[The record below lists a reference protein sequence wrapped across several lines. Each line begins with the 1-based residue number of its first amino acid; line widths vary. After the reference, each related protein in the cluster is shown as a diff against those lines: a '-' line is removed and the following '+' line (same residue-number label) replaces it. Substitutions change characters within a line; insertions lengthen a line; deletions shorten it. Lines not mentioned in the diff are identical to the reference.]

1 MAQCTAKAKSTG
13 LQCTQPAIQGSTK
26 CRYHGGKTP
35 KGIASPHYKGKG
47 RSKYIPVNLLAHY
60 QDAKNNPDLL
70 NLHADIHLIDAL
82 LLSNFQYLDT
92 EESGEAW
99 KAIRKSV
106 IDMQLAFNKDD
117 YGKCLILLA
126 EMRDII
132 DRRVLHYA
140 TEQEIRDKLEQR
152 RKLVETVHKIDFQK
166 ERAITAEQAM
176 LLMSALLDSVR
187 RNVTDNGALSA
198 VQADFIRLVGST
210 HQRELTAITSDE

>member
-1 MAQCTAKAKSTG
+1 MECGAKRRNGQPCKAPAMANG
-13 LQCTQPAIQGSTK
+13 R
-26 CRYHGGKTP
+26 CRIHGGKTP
-35 KGIASPHYKGKG
+35 NGFGLPQTKTG
-47 RSKYIPVNLLAHY
+47 RYSKHLPSTLLTAYESAVN
-60 QDAKNNPDLL
+60 DPDLL
-70 NLHADIHLIDAL
+70 SLHQDIHLIDAL
-82 LLSNFQYLDT
+82 LFSNFQYLDT

-99 KAIRKSV
+99 KAIRSSV

-117 YGKCLILLA
+117 YGKCLILLT

-176 LLMSALLDSVR
+176 LLISALLDSVR
-187 RNVTDNGALSA
+187 RNVTDVSALSA
-198 VQADFIRLVGST
+198 IQADFVRLIGGT
-210 HQRELTAITSDE
+210 HQQRLESAVVDTD

>member
-1 MAQCTAKAKSTG
+1 MECGAKRRNGEPCKAPAMANG
-13 LQCTQPAIQGSTK
+13 R
-26 CRYHGGKTP
+26 CRIHGGKTP
-35 KGIASPHYKGKG
+35 NGLGLPQTKNG
-47 RSKYIPVNLLAHY
+47 RYSKYLPGKLLSAY
-60 QDAKNNPDLL
+60 TDATSDPDLL
-70 NLHADIHLIDAL
+70 SLRQDIHLIDTL
-82 LLSNFQYLDT
+82 LFNNFQALDT
-92 EESGEAW
+92 DESGEAW

-132 DRRVLHYA
+132 DKRVLHYA

-187 RNVTDNGALSA
+187 RNVTDNGSLSA
-198 VQADFIRLVGST
+198 IQADFIRLVGTT
-210 HQRELTAITSDE
+210 HQHQLDESTTG

>member
-1 MAQCTAKAKSTG
+1 MECGAKRRNGEPCKSPAMANG
-13 LQCTQPAIQGSTK
+13 R
-26 CRYHGGKTP
+26 CRIHGGKTP
-35 KGIASPHYKGKG
+35 KGLGLPQTTHARY
-47 RSKYIPVNLLAHY
+47 SKYLPEKLLSAY
-60 QDAKNNPDLL
+60 QDATSDPELL
-70 NLHADIHLIDAL
+70 SLRQDIHLIDAL

-198 VQADFIRLVGST
+198 VQADFIRLVGAT
-210 HQRELTAITSDE
+210 NQHQLEPTNSDE